1 LINSGLILDVGMNN
15 GDDSDFYLRKG
26 FRVVAVEALE
36 SLCSAAA
43 ERFAAQVAEGRLTI
57 VNRAIARLDG
67 PVTFYQ
73 NERKSVWGTLNA
85 EWAQRNLARKAA
97 SREITVS
104 GMRFED
110 LLQQVGVPY
119 YLKIDIEGSDLLC
132 LEALSKVR
140 DRPTFVSIEASMT
153 RWKDLKHE
161 FDVFEQL
168 GYGSFKVVNQA
179 RVREQVPPDPPL
191 EGTFVSHKFP
201 EDASGLFGE
210 EAPGAWMS
218 RQEAVKEYRKILR
231 NHFLLGDRGILGDGV
246 LGRNIARRLG
256 FRDSWYDTHARHG
269 KR

>member
-1 LINSGLILDVGMNN
+1 MNN

-36 SLCSAAA
+36 SLCCAAA
-43 ERFAAQVAEGRLTI
+43 ERFAAQIAEGRLTI
-57 VNRAIARLDG
+57 VNRAIARIDG

-97 SREITVS
+97 SKEITVS

-110 LLQQVGVPY
+110 LLEQVGVPY
-119 YLKIDIEGSDLLC
+119 YVKIDIEGSDLLC
-132 LEALSKVR
+132 LEALSKVH
-140 DRPTFVSIEASMT
+140 DRPAFVSIEASMT

-168 GYGSFKVVNQA
+168 GYASFKLVNQA
-179 RVREQVPPDPPL
+179 LVREQVPPDPPL
-191 EGTFVSHKFP
+191 EGIYVSQKFP

-231 NHFLLGDRGILGDGV
+231 KHFLLGDRGILGDGV

>member
-1 LINSGLILDVGMNN
+1 LIKTDLILDVGMNN
-15 GDDSDFYLRKG
+15 GDDTDFYLRKG
-26 FRVVAVEALE
+26 FRVVAVEAID
-36 SLCSAAA
+36 SLCCAAA
-43 ERFAAQVAEGRLTI
+43 ERFAAQVAQGHLTI
-57 VNRAIARLDG
+57 VNRAIARLNG

-97 SREITVS
+97 SKKITVD

-110 LLQQVGVPY
+110 LLEQVGVPY
-119 YLKIDIEGSDLLC
+119 YLKVDIEGSDLLC

-140 DRPTFVSIEASMT
+140 DRPAFVSIEASMT
-153 RWKDLKHE
+153 SWKDLKRE

-168 GYGSFKVVNQA
+168 GYASFKLVNQA
-179 RVREQVPPDPPL
+179 LVREQVPPDPPL
-191 EGTFVSHKFP
+191 EGTYVSHRFP

-210 EAPGAWMS
+210 EAPGPWMS

-231 NHFLLGDRGILGDGV
+231 NHFLFGDRGILGSGG
-246 LGRNIARRLG
+246 LGRTIARRLG